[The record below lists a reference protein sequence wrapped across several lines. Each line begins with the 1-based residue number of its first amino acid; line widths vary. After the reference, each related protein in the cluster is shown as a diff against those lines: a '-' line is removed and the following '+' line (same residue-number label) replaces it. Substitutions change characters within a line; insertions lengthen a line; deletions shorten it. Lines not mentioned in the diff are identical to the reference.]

1 MMKKLPKVFIT
12 EIIDFQEFVIVKV
25 ISLFRRES
33 STNSSEAFN
42 TAYCRFEKYTIKAL
56 KWSVNLEK

>member
-33 STNSSEAFN
+33 STYSSVDIYHFKN
-42 TAYCRFEKYTIKAL
+42 TAYCSFEKYTIKAL
-56 KWSVNLEK
+56 E